1 MLILVEIDFSLVK
14 SSNLL
19 QKVMNAKTL
28 LKKLKKIKKQ
38 INTEYNYALAFI
50 YVIQLK
56 IAQDFFSELCPDRT
70 FIV

>member
-1 MLILVEIDFSLVK
+1 MLSLVKIDFSLVK

-38 INTEYNYALAFI
+38 INTEYNYALEFI
-50 YVIQLK
+50 YDSIRHKKL
-56 IAQDFFSELCPDRT
+56 E
-70 FIV
+70 